1 MGVGVYTQLHNFKRA
16 FFKFLFL
23 HLKNYIK
30 KYVFTPF
37 AYFVQ
42 KENRRMH
49 QISWSCSTG
58 SSEPSDE
65 GTRNQIGYPI
75 AQVLRQLSIIQICHY
90 NLEDEDTP

>member
-1 MGVGVYTQLHNFKRA
+1 MCVWGGGVYTQLHNFKRA

-30 KYVFTPF
+30 KYVITPF

-58 SSEPSDE
+58 SSEHLMRALGIKLGS
-65 GTRNQIGYPI
+65 
-75 AQVLRQLSIIQICHY
+75 L
-90 NLEDEDTP
+90 